1 MALKEPRAPGGGL
14 PLSLRRLGASIAAL
28 VHSRI
33 ELAAL
38 EIQREKTRITRLV
51 VLGMVALFFLGLGAI
66 TATIFIIVLFWDS
79 QRLVAIGFLTVLY
92 IGIGAGL
99 LSLVRKE
106 TTESARPFSVSLEEL
121 RKDRDRLTRL

>member
-1 MALKEPRAPGGGL
+1 MASKEPVVPAGGL
-14 PLSLRRLGASIAAL
+14 LVSLRRLGASLFAL

-38 EIQREKTRITRLV
+38 EIAREKTRITRLV
-51 VLGMVALFFLGLGAI
+51 LLGIVALFFLGLGAI

-92 IGIGAGL
+92 LGIGAAV

-106 TTESARPFSVSLEEL
+106 AVESKRPFSVSLEEL

>member
-1 MALKEPRAPGGGL
+1 MASQEPGAPAGGL
-14 PLSLRRLGASIAAL
+14 ALTLRRLGAALAAL

-38 EIQREKTRITRLV
+38 EIEREKALIGRLLLLGV
-51 VLGMVALFFLGLGAI
+51 VAIFFIGLGAI

-79 QRLVAIGFLTVLY
+79 QRLVAIGFLTVVY
-92 IGIGAGL
+92 IGIGVGAL
-99 LSLVRKE
+99 AAARKE
-106 TTESARPFSVSLEEL
+106 AGQAKRPFAATLQEL

>member
-1 MALKEPRAPGGGL
+1 MTSQEPGAPAGGL
-14 PLSLRRLGASIAAL
+14 LVSLRRLGASLVAI

-38 EIQREKTRITRLV
+38 EIEREKARVTRLLL
-51 VLGMVALFFLGLGAI
+51 LGIVAVFFIGLGAI

-92 IGIGAGL
+92 LAIGVGAL
-99 LSLVRKE
+99 ALVRKE
-106 TTESARPFSVSLEEL
+106 GEQAKRPFSATLEEL

>member
-14 PLSLRRLGASIAAL
+14 RLSLRRLGASIAAV

-38 EIQREKTRITRLV
+38 EIQREKTRIMRLV
-51 VLGMVALFFLGLGAI
+51 VFGMVALFFLGLGAI

-92 IGIGAGL
+92 IGIGVGL